1 MDIPLRDDGLRR
13 PQNQPS
19 ARRASLPTV
28 TFGLHRPAAT
38 LGRVHIPLSALLGL
52 FYGLSEAG
60 LGIIK
65 RSRDD
70 SVDADRHSLRL
81 IWITILISLT
91 AGFLASTHLPTTALG
106 VGPRLFWAG
115 CALFAAG
122 LALRWYSIFYLGRF
136 FTVNVAIHSGHE
148 IIDTGPYRLI
158 RHPSYSGALLAFLGL
173 ALGLDNWASLVLIM
187 VPITWVFL
195 RRMRIEERAL
205 SNGLGRP
212 YIDYMQRTKRLVPFV
227 Y

>member
-1 MDIPLRDDGLRR
+1 VH
-13 PQNQPS
+13 
-19 ARRASLPTV
+19 LP
-28 TFGLHRPAAT
+28 
-38 LGRVHIPLSALLGL
+38 ISALLGL

-60 LGIIK
+60 LGVLK

-70 SVDADRHSLRL
+70 SVDADRHSLRVL
-81 IWITILISLT
+81 WLTILIAVT
-91 AGFLASTHLPTTALG
+91 AGILAPSRVPGAAIGGGLP
-106 VGPRLFWAG
+106 LFVVS
-115 CALFAAG
+115 CALFATG
-122 LALRWYSIFYLGRF
+122 LALRWYAIVYLGRF

-173 ALGLDNWASLVLIM
+173 ALGLDNWVSLALIALPVL
-187 VPITWVFL
+187 WAFL

-205 SNGLGRP
+205 ANGLGRP
-212 YIDYMQRTKRLVPFV
+212 YTDYMGRTKRLVPFI